1 MVSSDTGKNVRRALL
16 LVLFIGF
23 TALVAS
29 RFTDAKKLV
38 STLSQGEWEWVVLGT
53 IVHIIYFIFYAV
65 LYQLGFST
73 IGIKSSLL
81 ELVPVVFASVFINAV
96 APLGGAGG
104 AALFINHN
112 VQRGQSGARTTV
124 GLALV
129 VLADLATLIP
139 FIFFGIT
146 FLSINHQL
154 KFYETLSGLIY
165 VFFVL
170 GLTSLLVMS
179 RWWPKLL
186 RNLLDWAQRFVNWIG
201 KLFKHP
207 DILDEVWVEH
217 NINEFREGTKAIL
230 AHPKMFSITLLWG
243 LFLHIVNL
251 IGLYIFFLAFH
262 QPVQLGTLVAG
273 FGLGIVFFII
283 TILPEGVGA
292 VEGVMTLVF
301 ISMGIPKTNAIII
314 ALSFR
319 GVNFWLPLVI
329 GLIALQ
335 SVTSE
340 PPTNKEAPANPE
352 EAQS

>member
-1 MVSSDTGKNVRRALL
+1 MENTDTGKNIRRALL
-16 LVLFIGF
+16 LILFLGF
-23 TALVAS
+23 TGLVAS

-38 STLSQGEWEWVVLGT
+38 TTLEQGEWEWVVIGT
-53 IVHIIYFIFYAV
+53 VIHILYFILYAV
-65 LYQLGFST
+65 LYRLGFST
-73 IGIKSSLL
+73 VGIKSSLA
-81 ELVPVVFASVFINAV
+81 ELVPVVFASVFVNAV

-112 VQRGQSGARTTV
+112 TQRGQSGARTTV

-146 FLSINHQL
+146 FLYVNHEL
-154 KFYETLSGLIY
+154 RFYETLSGLIY

-179 RWWPKLL
+179 RWRPRLLRKLL
-186 RNLLDWAQRFVNWIG
+186 EWAKRFTNWVG
-201 KLFKHP
+201 KWFKHP
-207 DILDEVWVEH
+207 NFLKEGWVEH
-217 NINEFREGTKAIL
+217 NLNEFREGTEAIL
-230 AHPKMFSITLLWG
+230 ANPKMFSATILWG
-243 LFLHIVNL
+243 LLLHIVNL
-251 IGLYIFFLAFH
+251 IGLYTFFLAFH

-301 ISMGIPKTNAIII
+301 ISMGVPRTNAIVI

-329 GLIALQ
+329 GLITLQ

-340 PPTNKEAPANPE
+340 PRSKKEAPANSE